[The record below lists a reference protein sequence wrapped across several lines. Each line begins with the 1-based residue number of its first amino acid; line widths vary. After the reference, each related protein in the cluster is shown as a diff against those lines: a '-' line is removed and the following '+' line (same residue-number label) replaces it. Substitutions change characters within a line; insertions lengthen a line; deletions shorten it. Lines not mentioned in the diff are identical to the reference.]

1 MVLLC
6 PVQSWTPIGTTMQIT
21 KITTHVLKTPL
32 GKERFYSSQAAFP
45 ERTSLLVR
53 LETDTGLVG
62 WGEGGQY
69 GPPEPVAACIHAVL
83 GSQVLGSDPRNPA
96 VLWERLY
103 SMIRDFGQKGPYL
116 EAISAIDIACWDL
129 LGQATGLPV
138 HTLLGGAFR
147 ESVTAYATGCYYRGE
162 HAFGV
167 NEDALQALADEAR
180 SYVEDG
186 FRILKIKLG
195 LLSIEADV
203 RRIEVIREA
212 IGPNVTL
219 LADANH
225 AYNVSN
231 ALRVG
236 RELERLDVRWFEEP
250 IVPEDLEGYRH
261 LRQKLAIPIA
271 GGECEYTRYG
281 FRNLFAQGCVDIAQ
295 PDLCCAGGFSEFLK
309 IQALALA
316 HHTPVIPHVWGS
328 GIALATALH
337 ALAATP
343 WQPYTYLPVAL
354 QNEPVVEY
362 DRNPNPLRD
371 DILEQPF
378 KLVEGKVAVPS
389 GPGLG
394 VTIVGPKL
402 DKFTV
407 TRQESK
413 SS

>member
-21 KITTHVLKTPL
+21 KITTRVLKTPL

-83 GSQVLGSDPRNPA
+83 GSQVLGSDPRKPA

-129 LGQATGLPV
+129 LGQATWLPV

-167 NEDALQALADEAR
+167 SEEALQALADEAR

-212 IGPNVTL
+212 IGSNVTL

-394 VTIVGPKL
+394 VTVIGPKL

>member
-1 MVLLC
+1 
-6 PVQSWTPIGTTMQIT
+6 MQIT

-53 LETDTGLVG
+53 LETDTGMVG

-69 GPPEPVAACIHAVL
+69 GPPEPVATCIHAVL
-83 GSQVLGSDPRNPA
+83 GPQVLGSDPRGPA

-116 EAISAIDIACWDL
+116 EAISALDIACWDL
-129 LGQATGLPV
+129 LGQAVELPV

-162 HAFGV
+162 DAFGV
-167 NEDALQALADEAR
+167 SDEALQRLAAEAR

-186 FRILKIKLG
+186 FGILKLKLG
-195 LLSIEADV
+195 LLPIEVDV
-203 RRIEVIREA
+203 RRMEVIREA
-212 IGPNVTL
+212 VGPKIAL

-225 AYNVSN
+225 AYNAMS

-236 RELERLDVRWFEEP
+236 RELERLGMLWFEEP
-250 IVPEDLEGYRH
+250 VVQENLDGYRK
-261 LRQKLAIPIA
+261 LRESLSIPIA
-271 GGECEYTRYG
+271 GGECEYTRFG
-281 FRNLFAQGCVDIAQ
+281 FRNLFEQDCVDIAQ
-295 PDLCCAGGFSEFLK
+295 PDLCCAGGFSEFQR
-309 IQALALA
+309 IQSLALA

-354 QNEPVVEY
+354 QNEPIVEY

-371 DILEQPF
+371 DLLAERF
-378 KLVEGKVAVPS
+378 TLADGKVAVPS

-394 VTIVGPKL
+394 VTVIGAKL
-402 DKFTV
+402 DEFTV
-407 TRQESK
+407 DRQESTVF
-413 SS
+413 